1 MSQSYEKMCEFGSEL
16 YSPIE
21 VETTN
26 SLYFVAQNGDILSI
40 KDGALKTE
48 FHFGGQPSALAVDS
62 EGKNFYF
69 ADLAHQAI
77 LVRAVDDKNDVI
89 SELVKEYEG

>member
-1 MSQSYEKMCEFGSEL
+1 MTQSYEKICEFGSEL
-16 YSPIE
+16 YSPVE
-21 VETTN
+21 VESTGA
-26 SLYFVAQNGDILSI
+26 LYLVAQNGDILSF
-40 KDGALKTE
+40 KEGTLKTE
-48 FHFGGQPSALAVDS
+48 FHFGGQPSSLAVDA

-77 LVRAVDDKNDVI
+77 LCRAVDEKNDII